1 MKNVKD
7 IIFNKVSEIVEN
19 TTDSYPSNFENL
31 PAVQFIEDEN
41 SVYERTGNKE
51 DKAYVR
57 YLIDIWERRSTSQ
70 TALDIDVAV
79 AGLGLVR
86 TSCKDVPEQSGL
98 KHKHM
103 VYEGII
109 DMDSD
114 VVYWNK

>member
-7 IIFNKVSEIVEN
+7 IVFSKVSEIVEN

-31 PAVQFIEDEN
+31 PAVQLVEDEN

-57 YLIDIWERRSTSQ
+57 YLIDIWARRSTSQ
-70 TALDIDVAV
+70 TALDIDGVV

-98 KHKHM
+98 KHKRM

-109 DMDSD
+109 DMNSD
-114 VVYWNK
+114 IVYWNK

>member
-7 IIFNKVSEIVEN
+7 IVYGAISGVVEN

-31 PAVQFIEDEN
+31 PAVQYIEDEN

-51 DKAYVR
+51 DKAYVS
-57 YLIDIWERRSTSQ
+57 YIVDIWDRKSTSQ
-70 TALDIDVAV
+70 TTLEIDKAIS
-79 AGLGLVR
+79 AIGLVR
-86 TSCKDVPEQSGL
+86 TSCKDVPEQGGL

-109 DMDSD
+109 DMDSEI
-114 VVYWNK
+114 VYWDK